1 MVIEIFLITLC
12 LVLLIAF
19 LWERRKWM
27 QTRRALQKE
36 ADELKKTSYIAGAV
50 LRSVHAFVLLID
62 SSFTVLNTNYYRRTG
77 TRKGSAEK
85 KVGDLLQC
93 RNALSASGGCGTHE
107 LCGTCPVRCAI
118 QSAFDKKANFTDLEV
133 ILNIYTSNY
142 ESVECETIVSGNY
155 LLLNGEDR
163 MVITVHDI
171 TRQKRAEHALQQLR
185 SKENCPLKKN

>member
-1 MVIEIFLITLC
+1 
-12 LVLLIAF
+12 
-19 LWERRKWM
+19 M

-93 RNALSASGGCGTHE
+93 RNALSASGGCGTH
-107 LCGTCPVRCAI
+107 
-118 QSAFDKKANFTDLEV
+118 
-133 ILNIYTSNY
+133 
-142 ESVECETIVSGNY
+142 
-155 LLLNGEDR
+155 
-163 MVITVHDI
+163 
-171 TRQKRAEHALQQLR
+171 
-185 SKENCPLKKN
+185 

>member
-107 LCGTCPVRCAI
+107 LCGTCPVRCA
-118 QSAFDKKANFTDLEV
+118 KKANFTDLEV

-142 ESVECETIVSGNY
+142 ESVECDTIVSGNY

>member
-1 MVIEIFLITLC
+1 
-12 LVLLIAF
+12 
-19 LWERRKWM
+19 M

-85 KVGDLLQC
+85 KVGDILQC

-142 ESVECETIVSGNY
+142 ESVECDTIVSGNY

>member
-77 TRKGSAEK
+77 TKKGSKEK

-93 RNALSASGGCGTHE
+93 RNAQSVAGGCGMHE
-107 LCGTCPVRCAI
+107 LCVSCPVRKAI
-118 QSAFDKKANFTDLEV
+118 TQAFTDEKNFTDLETTMNLC
-133 ILNIYTSNY
+133 ISDN
-142 ESVECETIVSGNY
+142 ESIECNVLVSGNY
-155 LLLNGEDR
+155 LSLDGEDC
-163 MVITVHDI
+163 MVLTVHDV
-171 TRQKRAEHALQQLR
+171 TDLKRAER
-185 SKENCPLKKN
+185 V

>member
-1 MVIEIFLITLC
+1 MVIEIFIITLC

-77 TRKGSAEK
+77 TRKDRLKRKSVICCNAVMLCLHRADAVHTNFVVLALCVVLF
-85 KVGDLLQC
+85 KVLLIRKQ
-93 RNALSASGGCGTHE
+93 
-107 LCGTCPVRCAI
+107 
-118 QSAFDKKANFTDLEV
+118 
-133 ILNIYTSNY
+133 ILPTWK
-142 ESVECETIVSGNY
+142 
-155 LLLNGEDR
+155 LF
-163 MVITVHDI
+163 
-171 TRQKRAEHALQQLR
+171 
-185 SKENCPLKKN
+185 

>member
-93 RNALSASGGCGTHE
+93 RNALSHE

-142 ESVECETIVSGNY
+142 ESVECDTIVSGNY

-185 SKENCPLKKN
+185 SKEN

>member
-1 MVIEIFLITLC
+1 M
-12 LVLLIAF
+12 
-19 LWERRKWM
+19 
-27 QTRRALQKE
+27 
-36 ADELKKTSYIAGAV
+36 
-50 LRSVHAFVLLID
+50 ID

-142 ESVECETIVSGNY
+142 ESVECDTI
-155 LLLNGEDR
+155 LLNGEDR

-185 SKENCPLKKN
+185 SKEN

>member
-27 QTRRALQKE
+27 QARRALQKE

-62 SSFTVLNTNYYRRTG
+62 SDFTVLNTNYYRRTG

-118 QSAFDKKANFTDLEV
+118 QAAFDKKANFTDLEAT
-133 ILNIYTSNY
+133 LNICTSNY
-142 ESVECETIVSGNY
+142 ESVECDTVVSGNY

-185 SKENCPLKKN
+185 SKES